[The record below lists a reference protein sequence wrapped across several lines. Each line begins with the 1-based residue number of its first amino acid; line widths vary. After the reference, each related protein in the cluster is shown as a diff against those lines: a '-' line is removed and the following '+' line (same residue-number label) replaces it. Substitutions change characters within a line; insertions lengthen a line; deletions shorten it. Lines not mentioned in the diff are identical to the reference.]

1 MPGDIGA
8 VATLLNTLAK
18 WGLSEDGYAQWSKRR
33 QLAALRQEAH
43 AALEKGDLTE
53 HRRLVSELERVQSAP

>member
-18 WGLSEDGYAQWSKRR
+18 WGLSEDGYAEWSKRR
-33 QLAALRQEAH
+33 QLAALRKEAH
-43 AALEKGDLTE
+43 AALDKGDLTE
-53 HRRLVSELERVQSAP
+53 HRRLIDELVRMSRAD